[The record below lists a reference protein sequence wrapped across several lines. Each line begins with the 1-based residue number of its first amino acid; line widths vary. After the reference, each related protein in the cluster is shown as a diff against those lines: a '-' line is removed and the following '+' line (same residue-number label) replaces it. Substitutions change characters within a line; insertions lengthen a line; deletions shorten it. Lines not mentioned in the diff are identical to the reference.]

1 VSDRGDAKPRSTGD
15 PILPLPPKIEPLRH
29 VRSTILIASVANIRN
44 SGRFDEYAKRV
55 PAEHHSALFE
65 SVAGVWIP
73 FRAAAAHYVACESLG
88 VPVDEQVNMGRATVD
103 RVGATIAGTAVRLAK
118 QAGVT
123 PLHLF
128 PHLQRFWMR
137 GYDGGALAI
146 YQVGPK
152 EARLELV
159 HFPLCEIPFYRR
171 ALTGWTAGLTGL
183 FCAKLYMKELPQPS
197 GPHSMALRAQWV

>member
-1 VSDRGDAKPRSTGD
+1 VGPGGASRPKGTGEI
-15 PILPLPPKIEPLRH
+15 ILALPARVEPLRH
-29 VRSTILIASVANIRN
+29 VRSTIVIASVANIRS
-44 SGRFDEYAKRV
+44 SGRFDEYVKRI
-55 PAEHHSALFE
+55 PAEYHSALFE
-65 SVAGVWIP
+65 SVAAMWLP
-73 FRAAAAHYVACESLG
+73 YRAAAAHYAAGDSLG
-88 VPVDEQVNMGRATVD
+88 IPADEQVGMGRASVE
-103 RVGATIAGTAVRLAK
+103 RVGATIAGTALRLAK

-137 GYDGGALAI
+137 GYDGGALAA

-159 HFPLCEIPFYRR
+159 QFPLCEIPFYRR
-171 ALTGWTAGLTGL
+171 ALTGWMIGLTGL
-183 FCAKLYMKELPQPS
+183 FCQKLYMKELPQPA